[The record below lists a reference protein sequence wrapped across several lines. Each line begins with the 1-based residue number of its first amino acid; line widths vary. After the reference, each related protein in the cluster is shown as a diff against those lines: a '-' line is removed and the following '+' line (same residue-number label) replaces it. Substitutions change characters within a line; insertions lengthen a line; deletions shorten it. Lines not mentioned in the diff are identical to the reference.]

1 MKKILLSFSL
11 VFALLAPLVAL
22 ADTATTTTK
31 KNNPLVVEPTG
42 QTCTTAPDGTKKDCF
57 ASYTID
63 DFFRQFLV
71 LAWWGLGLM
80 SILAVGMLIWAG
92 VLFITA
98 AGNSGRIDEGKKII
112 SGTITGII
120 ISLLAFVIV
129 NTVIGGLTGT
139 KLRVTDY
146 FQGTIATIFSSDSG
160 KKQGVERPF
169 AGLGTVDT
177 DESCH
182 GSNNT
187 DWDKTCSEDNLH
199 IFCADPNGGDGTI
212 AKYQL
217 ALAAYDCNCLGSSSA
232 HPLGNDGCFGGKT
245 LACVRNFQI
254 QNRLPPTGEFDEATR
269 FLLNSSA
276 GANSTVKKC
285 TASFIDPIA
294 TKLPAIKNSRPSS
307 GASENRGCCMVADT
321 SGSSYCVDN
330 VTEITCS
337 SSGDASVFDA
347 NDKNCATSRT
357 LRNSCGF
364 CSNVAPGG
372 ASQFTT
378 NYGYQYAT
386 ERWCKNIASP
396 ALSFTA
402 GTCIGRGGLLSCKS
416 ALLLTPEPVN

>member
-177 DESCH
+177 NGSCK

-187 DWDKTCSEDNLH
+187 EWDKTCAADKLH
-199 IFCADPNGGDGTI
+199 IFCADPNGGNDTI
-212 AKYQL
+212 KNYQL
-217 ALAAYDCNCLGSSSA
+217 ALNTFNCNCGGA
-232 HPLGNDGCFGGKT
+232 DGCYGSRTF
-245 LACVRNFQI
+245 ACVRNFQI
-254 QNRLPPTGEFDEATR
+254 QNRIAPTGELDAATR
-269 FLLNSSA
+269 LLLDSSA
-276 GANSTVKKC
+276 QTTSTLKSC

-294 TKLPAIKNSRPSS
+294 KKLPAIQSSRPSS

>member
-1 MKKILLSFSL
+1 MKKILLSL
-11 VFALLAPLVAL
+11 VLGLTLLSQ
-22 ADTATTTTK
+22 TASAQTIAK
-31 KNNPLVVEPTG
+31 GASLVVEPSG
-42 QTCTTAPDGTKKDCF
+42 KTCTTAADGKQTCF
-57 ASYTID
+57 ASYTVD

-98 AGNSGRIDEGKKII
+98 AGNSGRIEEGKKII
-112 SGTITGII
+112 TGTITGII
-120 ISLLAFVIV
+120 VSLLAFVIV

-139 KLRVTDY
+139 RLRVTDY

-187 DWDKTCSEDNLH
+187 EWDKTCSEDNLH

-217 ALAAYDCNCLGSSSA
+217 LLAAYDCNCLGSSSA

-269 FLLNSSA
+269 FLLNSTA

-294 TKLPAIKNSRPSS
+294 TKLPAIKNTRPDS
-307 GASENRGCCMVADT
+307 GASANRGCCMVGDS
-321 SGSSYCVDN
+321 SGLDYCVDN

-337 SSGDASVFDA
+337 SMSTTSDNFAAGE
-347 NDKNCATSRT
+347 NCALSPKTKQF
-357 LRNSCGF
+357 CGF
-364 CSNVAPGG
+364 CSDI
-372 ASQFTT
+372 TT
-378 NYGYQYAT
+378 RSYQYVG
-386 ERWCKNIASP
+386 EQWCKAVGFQTLGSGSTASKVP
-396 ALSFTA
+396 LSFTA
-402 GTCIGRGGLLSCKS
+402 GTCIGRGKLDCKN